1 MSSCALNEEIAFSV
15 QLETADLL
23 EANGEG
29 KLKGKL
35 KEVTDRLNEED
46 NPVIMLVKLKKQ

>member
-1 MSSCALNEEIAFSV
+1 MRRLLFSV

-46 NPVIMLVKLKKQ
+46 NPVIMLVN